1 VIAAGA
7 FLLSYRFVEPAAA
20 GPFVVVLINAFMAL
34 PFALPVLLTAM
45 RHSFL
50 AHDRLAAS
58 LGVGGLHRLRI
69 IEWPALRPA
78 MLLAGLIAALV
89 SLGDFGVVAFFGSE
103 EFITLPLYLYQRLGS
118 YRTSDAA
125 GIALVLLV
133 LSFAIALLVDRV
145 AARTERLRA

>member
-1 VIAAGA
+1 
-7 FLLSYRFVEPAAA
+7 
-20 GPFVVVLINAFMAL
+20 
-34 PFALPVLLTAM
+34 M

-58 LGVGGLHRLRI
+58 LGLGGLDRLRLV
-69 IEWPALRPA
+69 EWPVLRSA
-78 MLLAGLIAALV
+78 ILLAGLIAALV

-103 EFITLPLYLYQRLGS
+103 KFITLPLYLYQRLGS

-133 LSFAIALLVDRV
+133 LCFALSLLVDRV
-145 AARTERLRA
+145 AARAEGLRA